1 MQHRPTEAKIRE
13 ISSLLSPSLTAAIE
27 LVFITLPMPLP
38 IVVVTKDLEAALV
51 FLLPFSAARWNGG
64 PKTKDM
70 KLVDLRLVRA
80 HALD

>member
-27 LVFITLPMPLP
+27 LVFITPPMPLP
-38 IVVVTKDLEAALV
+38 VVVTKDLEAALV